1 VVWSFV
7 AAFDLIDFVLGLKDA
22 LFSFVLE
29 L

>member
-7 AAFDLIDFVLGLKDA
+7 AASDFVLGLRDV